1 VLSTSHTFHTC
12 YTGPKMPKEIAIHLE
27 PTVLTHLFGLPITN
41 TLFTTLVV
49 SILLILSAYFLG
61 RRLTLIPGKV
71 QTVVE
76 GIIEFPYSFVKETL
90 DNDEKLIRW
99 VFPLVMTIFLFV
111 LTANWF
117 GLLPII
123 GAVGFNEGTH
133 FLPLF
138 YPVNTDLNVTLALS
152 IIAFFAIEIAGIITL
167 GALKYGGKFVN
178 FKSPLAFA
186 VGIIELFS
194 EIARLISFAFRLFG
208 NIFAG
213 KVLVL
218 VVFTF
223 IPLFVPIPLLAFE
236 LFVGFIQAAIFALL
250 TLFFVKIA
258 VSEPH

>member
-1 VLSTSHTFHTC
+1 
-12 YTGPKMPKEIAIHLE
+12 MPKEIAIHLE

>member
-1 VLSTSHTFHTC
+1 
-12 YTGPKMPKEIAIHLE
+12 MKEGISIHLE

-41 TLFTTLVV
+41 TLLTTVVV
-49 SILLILSAYFLG
+49 SLLLIVGAYFLG
-61 RRLTLIPGKV
+61 RNLRLVPGKA
-71 QTVVE
+71 QAAIE
-76 GIIEFPYSFVKETL
+76 AMIEFPYSFVRETL
-90 DNDEKLIRW
+90 EYNDKLIRW

-123 GAVGFNEGTH
+123 GAIGVYDHGY
-133 FLPLF
+133 FLPFF

-152 IIAFFAIEIAGIITL
+152 VIALFAIEIAGIITL
-167 GALKYGGKFVN
+167 GALRYAGKFVN

-194 EIARLISFAFRLFG
+194 ELARLVSFSFRLFG

-213 KVLVL
+213 KVLIL
-218 VVFTF
+218 VVFSF
-223 IPLFVPIPLLAFE
+223 IPLLVPVPLLAFE

-250 TLFFVKIA
+250 TLFFIKIA
-258 VSEPH
+258 VAEPH

>member
-1 VLSTSHTFHTC
+1 
-12 YTGPKMPKEIAIHLE
+12 MPKEIAIHLE

-61 RRLTLIPGKV
+61 RRLTLIPGRL

-123 GAVGFNEGTH
+123 GAVGFTEGDH

>member
-1 VLSTSHTFHTC
+1 
-12 YTGPKMPKEIAIHLE
+12 MKEGISIHLE

-41 TLFTTLVV
+41 TLITTVVV
-49 SILLILSAYFLG
+49 SLLLIIGAYFLG
-61 RRLTLIPGKV
+61 RNLKLVPGKT
-71 QTVVE
+71 QAAVE
-76 GIIEFPYSFVKETL
+76 AMIEFPYSFVRETL
-90 DNDEKLIRW
+90 EYNEKLIKW

-123 GAVGFNEGTH
+123 GAIGIMDHDH
-133 FLPLF
+133 FLPFF

-152 IIAFFAIEIAGIITL
+152 VIALFAIEIAGIITL
-167 GALKYGGKFVN
+167 GALRYAGKFVN

-194 EIARLISFAFRLFG
+194 ELARLVSFSFRLFG

-213 KVLVL
+213 KVLIL
-218 VVFTF
+218 VVFSF
-223 IPLFVPIPLLAFE
+223 IPLLVPVPLLGFE

-250 TLFFVKIA
+250 TLFFIKIA
-258 VSEPH
+258 VAEPH

>member
-1 VLSTSHTFHTC
+1 MT
-12 YTGPKMPKEIAIHLE
+12 KEIAIHLE

-41 TLFTTLVV
+41 TLVTTFVV
-49 SILLILSAYFLG
+49 SSLLIIGAYFLG
-61 RRLTLIPGKV
+61 RNLKLVPGKL
-71 QTVVE
+71 QTAVE
-76 GIIEFPYSFVKETL
+76 GIIEFPYSFVQDTL
-90 DNDEKLIRW
+90 DDNQKLIAW

-111 LTANWF
+111 LVANWF

-123 GAVGFNEGTH
+123 GAIGFEDHGH

-152 IIAFFAIEIAGIITL
+152 IIALLAIETAGIITL
-167 GALKYGGKFVN
+167 GALRYGGKFVT

-194 EIARLISFAFRLFG
+194 EIARLVSFSFRLFG

-213 KVLVL
+213 KVLIL
-218 VVFTF
+218 VVFSF
-223 IPLFVPIPLLAFE
+223 VPLFVPVPLLAFE

-250 TLFFVKIA
+250 TLFFIKIA
-258 VSEPH
+258 VAEPH